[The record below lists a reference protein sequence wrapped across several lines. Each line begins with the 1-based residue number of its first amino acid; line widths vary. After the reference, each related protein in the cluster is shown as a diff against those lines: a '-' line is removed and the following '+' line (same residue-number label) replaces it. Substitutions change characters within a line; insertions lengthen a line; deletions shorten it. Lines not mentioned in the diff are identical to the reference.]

1 MNKLK
6 EKIRRNISLQKYL
19 KLEIKLL
26 TQIGKNYE
34 IIQIFQYYEN

>member
-6 EKIRRNISLQKYL
+6 EKKRRNISLQKYL

-34 IIQIFQYYEN
+34 II